1 MEYSANAKSKLGT
14 YQVRFVAIYFA
25 AMGIAL
31 TFPIIMTLRLWGGP
45 FDFADPYTYFI
56 LAPFIAFAGALLLPS
71 IFLLRGSPWTRYAL
85 TAIAVMS
92 LGVWV
97 NMFSPIADYYY
108 YILILPNAVC
118 TYLLIFSRSFR
129 EELDRRSGRNLVW
142 KHFTKFVI
150 AIVAF
155 AVFFAGMYAYEARK
169 SKNEFS
175 SEFALLE
182 QCYAVEINL
191 MRKIRT
197 DMRDKLQ
204 SFNNNEF
211 KSKWI
216 ESYASAA
223 HSMRFRSLYIL
234 LMASPHETID
244 SSIILRHDFFPEYDV
259 NGGGIPLLVNK
270 ESTAAGQLK
279 IMIARRMPEPTRY
292 ALIFH
297 EIFPFGLLQ
306 VHAYFDTPDLE
317 KCGRAIK
324 GGSSD

>member
-1 MEYSANAKSKLGT
+1 MA
-14 YQVRFVAIYFA
+14 
-25 AMGIAL
+25 
-31 TFPIIMTLRLWGGP
+31 
-45 FDFADPYTYFI
+45 PY
-56 LAPFIAFAGALLLPS
+56 IAFAGAFVLPA

-92 LGVWV
+92 LGGWV
-97 NMFSPIADYYY
+97 YMFSPFADYY

-118 TYLLIFSRSFR
+118 AYLLIFSRSFR

-142 KHFTKFVI
+142 KHFTKFAI

-155 AVFFAGMYAYEARK
+155 AVIFGGMDAYMTRQ

-223 HSMRFRSLYIL
+223 HSMRFRGLYIL
-234 LMASPHETID
+234 LSASPHENID
-244 SSIILRHDFFPEYDV
+244 SSINLSHDFFPEYHA
-259 NGGGIPLLVNK
+259 GGGIPLLSN
-270 ESTAAGQLK
+270 EDRTIFIG
-279 IMIARRMPEPTRY
+279 RRMPEPTIY
-292 ALIFH
+292 SLLFH
-297 EIFPFGLLQ
+297 ESFPFGLLR
-306 VHAYFDTPDLE
+306 VNAYFDTPDLE

>member
-14 YQVRFVAIYFA
+14 YQVRFVAFYYA

-31 TFPIIMTLRLWGGP
+31 SFPTLMGLRLWGGP
-45 FDFADPYTYFI
+45 FNFADPNTYII
-56 LAPFIAFAGALLLPS
+56 LAPYIAFAGAFVLPA

-92 LGVWV
+92 LGGWV
-97 NMFSPIADYYY
+97 YMFSPFADYY

-118 TYLLIFSRSFR
+118 AYLLIFSRSFR

-142 KHFTKFVI
+142 KYFTKFVI
-150 AIVAF
+150 AIVAL
-155 AVFFAGMYAYEARK
+155 AVIFAGMDAYNTRQ

-191 MRKIRT
+191 MRKMRT

-223 HSMRFRSLYIL
+223 HSMRFRGLYID

-244 SSIILRHDFFPEYDV
+244 SSINLRHDFFPEYDAYS
-259 NGGGIPLLVNK
+259 GGGVPLLFN
-270 ESTAAGQLK
+270 EDRTIIIS
-279 IMIARRMPEPTRY
+279 RRMPEPTRY
-292 ALIFH
+292 TLIFH
-297 EIFPFGLLQ
+297 ESFPFGLLQ

-324 GGSSD
+324 DGSSD